1 MYVGKQTLNM
11 CLASQRGIETNY
23 KDGSSYML
31 DSIMEQSENL
41 LKDLSVGT
49 TELRVE
55 DIDTAEALVY
65 SYVKSASGSRKKEA
79 IRLAE
84 KLIPAL
90 RLRKENL
97 KKLADIN
104 FVAYTLNNK
113 KRAVK
118 LSPEELVMAH
128 KTIEADQENPAK
140 LKQRLKQQ
148 LQSYALLK
156 YSSLSKSELNSSDVA
171 KNFVSVFGLAHKKQ
185 QQIKS
190 STKPQAAKMPETK
203 TMPKRNSLL
212 SGLKNFG
219 HKMLNKLDRVRHNI
233 KVFYYRNE
241 YKIAALS
248 FALIGF
254 GTYKAC
260 DTMEKS
266 ELKYQ
271 QSIYQNSPEKA
282 DVSSTPDKTAD
293 FAQEQKKMQ
302 QSETQKTCVGESYYD
317 TALLIHLK
325 TKSAVQGLYDK
336 IDSLHKAG
344 KISFENGLDTK
355 RYAHSFTMYNLIR
368 PNSKENKAIQNL
380 LNGGNENSDY
390 IKNLV
395 EKAGEKGTG
404 VKPDNNSIKTSNFDM
419 ANSHLQLMHLK
430 NLKNNARN

>member
-1 MYVGKQTLNM
+1 MYVGKQTLEM
-11 CLASQRGIETNY
+11 YLASQRGVKANY
-23 KDGSSYML
+23 KDGSFYTH
-31 DSIMEQSENL
+31 DGIMEQSENL
-41 LKDLSVGT
+41 LKDLSDGV
-49 TELRVE
+49 TELSVE
-55 DIDTAEALVY
+55 DIDIAEALVY
-65 SYVKSASGSRKKEA
+65 SYVKSASGNRKQRAVK
-79 IRLAE
+79 LAE

-118 LSPEELVMAH
+118 LTPEELVAAH
-128 KTIEADQENPAK
+128 KTIEADQENSAK

-148 LQSYALLK
+148 LESYALLK
-156 YSSLSKSELNSSDVA
+156 YSSLSKNEINASDIN
-171 KNFVSVFGLAHKKQ
+171 KNFVSVFGLAHKKPQ
-185 QQIKS
+185 QVKS
-190 STKPQAAKMPETK
+190 SAKQQTTK
-203 TMPKRNSLL
+203 TPEVKETPKKNSLL
-212 SGLKNFG
+212 SGLKNFKQ
-219 HKMLNKLDRVRHNI
+219 KMLNKLDRVRHNI

-282 DVSSTPDKTAD
+282 DVSSTPNKTAD

-302 QSETQKTCVGESYYD
+302 QSETQKTSVGESYYD

-380 LNGGNENSDY
+380 LNGGDENSEY

-395 EKAGEKGTG
+395 EKAGAKGSG
-404 VKPDNNSIKTSNFDM
+404 VKPDNNQITVSNFDD
-419 ANSHLQLMHLK
+419 ASYHLQLMHLK